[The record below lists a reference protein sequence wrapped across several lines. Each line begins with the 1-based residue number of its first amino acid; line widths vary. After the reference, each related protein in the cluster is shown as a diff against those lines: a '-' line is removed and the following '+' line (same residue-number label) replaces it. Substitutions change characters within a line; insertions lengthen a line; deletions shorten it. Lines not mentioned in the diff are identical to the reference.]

1 MSRPAVPPLRRL
13 ILPRALAG
21 FVFIFGAWLL
31 LACSLSSPAWALE
44 PGART
49 VPGTAPLAAAAAG
62 PLALEASAA
71 AGATPLAPAPSPSAG
86 APDLAKGPLT
96 PSPAALAVV
105 APDPTP
111 LTKPR
116 SFVAEAVQQVA
127 PSVVRID
134 TERNVPPGGLD
145 PAFSDPLLR
154 ELFGDPSLRSRERG
168 QGSGV
173 VIDRQGLVL
182 TNAHVV
188 DGVDRVEVTLA
199 DGLQVDGSVLGTDP
213 VTDLAVVQIEPPSG
227 LRAAPLGD
235 SEALEV
241 GDWAIALGTPYGLER
256 TVTLGIVS
264 SLHRNINSL
273 GFSDKRL
280 ELIQT
285 DAAINPGNSGGP
297 LINGA
302 GEVVGINTL
311 VRSGP
316 GAGLGFAIPINLAKE
331 VAGQLGRGTKVVHP
345 YLGVQLVPLTARL
358 AREHNRDPNALVTLP
373 ERDGALIQTVLPDS
387 PAQRAGLRRGDL
399 VVAAADQAVA
409 DPARLLRLVEAS
421 RIGES
426 LAITVLRGDRE
437 LRLTIRPE
445 ALPAAG

>member
-1 MSRPAVPPLRRL
+1 
-13 ILPRALAG
+13 
-21 FVFIFGAWLL
+21 
-31 LACSLSSPAWALE
+31 
-44 PGART
+44 
-49 VPGTAPLAAAAAG
+49 
-62 PLALEASAA
+62 
-71 AGATPLAPAPSPSAG
+71 
-86 APDLAKGPLT
+86 
-96 PSPAALAVV
+96 
-105 APDPTP
+105 
-111 LTKPR
+111 
-116 SFVAEAVQQVA
+116 
-127 PSVVRID
+127 
-134 TERNVPPGGLD
+134 
-145 PAFSDPLLR
+145 
-154 ELFGDPSLRSRERG
+154 
-168 QGSGV
+168 
-173 VIDRQGLVL
+173 
-182 TNAHVV
+182 
-188 DGVDRVEVTLA
+188 VTLA
-199 DGLQVDGSVLGTDP
+199 DGQQVDGSVLGTDP
-213 VTDLAVVQIEPPSG
+213 VTDLAVVRIEPTAG

-302 GEVVGINTL
+302 GEVVGINTV

-399 VVAAADQAVA
+399 VVAAGDQADAFIVSA
-409 DPARLLRLVEAS
+409 KRGGQIALYLVESDAPGLARHGYGTQDGS
-421 RIGES
+421 RAAELHLKDTPAQLLAADGLAALEEALDMGAACACAEGVGAMDKS
-426 LAITVLRGDRE
+426 LAITADYMNQRKQFGVAIASFQALRHRLADMKMQLE
-437 LRLTIRPE
+437 LGRSMSYYAWLK
-445 ALPAAG
+445 LLSPAAERTQAVARAKVQLGQAMRLVGQQSVQLHGGIGVTDEYIISHYFKKLTQSELSFGDTLHHLGQVSERMQETAGVFA